1 MGITKIKK
9 RLIRDEIRQRNKK
22 YRSKMNKEMFEK
34 FKYITF
40 TIIPALIQAIF
51 DPTVRNVNLQIER
64 PSRLCL
70 ELNNDVIEDLAD
82 MCGKKEI
89 YFEKLKYFEDLYRW
103 S

>member
-9 RLIRDEIRQRNKK
+9 RLIRDEIRIRNKDYK
-22 YRSKMNKEMFEK
+22 KKISKETFEK